1 MPQKFEFKVG
11 ESVQL
16 RVKRAGGIYQRV
28 VFRMLAEKSPAGTYK
43 LLDTDRHIPINELS
57 AAADEIGLPLR
68 AAGISVFPKGKASK
82 DFLI

>member
-1 MPQKFEFKVG
+1 MAEKIEFKVG
-11 ESVQL
+11 GTIQL
-16 RVKRAGGIYQRV
+16 RVKRAGGIYQRI
-28 VFRMLAEKSPAGTYK
+28 VFRMIAEKSPAGVYK